1 MTNDLFITNLA
12 AYTAPKIVEIKGKE
26 WIYYGEDNDY
36 FNYLIELY
44 LNSTTNH
51 SIINGIA
58 NQVYGRGIAALDAD
72 RKPEQY
78 AQMMVIFE
86 KDCLRKYIK
95 DFKIFGMAALQILYK
110 NGKVVKAKHFPMET
124 LRAEKCN
131 DEGEIEAWYY
141 SNNWEDVKTR
151 RQEPKRIPAFGF
163 GNGKSSEIPLITAL
177 LVVLFM

>member
-72 RKPEQY
+72 RKPDQY
-78 AQMMVIFE
+78 AQMMTIF
-86 KDCLRKYIK
+86 KKSDLRKYIK
-95 DFKIFGMAALQILYK
+95 DFKIFGMAALHQ
-110 NGKVVKAKHFPMET
+110 V
-124 LRAEKCN
+124 
-131 DEGEIEAWYY
+131 
-141 SNNWEDVKTR
+141 
-151 RQEPKRIPAFGF
+151 
-163 GNGKSSEIPLITAL
+163 
-177 LVVLFM
+177 